1 MALSNALHTKEI
13 TTAQVTSVSFGFFSE
28 EEVKKISV
36 KQIVSPIIF
45 DNMKNP
51 IKGGLYD
58 PALGP
63 MDTKEKC
70 ATCNLNSF
78 ECPGHFGHVELSVP
92 LYNPLVFVTLYKLL
106 RCTCLHCFKFRMAG
120 AEVERYRR
128 KLELLSQGRLREA
141 QALVVGSSAAAKRSG
156 GELIDDAMDLDD
168 IEDNTAEAR
177 AARGLGPR
185 SPQILTAQT
194 LEAMIE
200 TMGDFFKRQPNGK
213 CQNCSANNPGIKR
226 EGFSKLFAMPLP
238 AKKRAAN
245 QVQGT
250 EILSVLQ
257 RMVDSAN
264 GVAEVE
270 AELAA
275 GVKAKEA
282 QRKKRQKQKKEEE
295 EEEEEEEISDFEYED
310 DKMDVDGKNEKEVG
324 GAADASVKKNEDSS
338 SDDSDSES
346 DASGADKDTSMK
358 ASGKQPSVS
367 VLSGDTP
374 KYLTPTEVREILRRM
389 WELNEPIL
397 AYIYPT
403 DVARRQRRRSP
414 AAAAAAAAGNNAAR
428 RSQGYRDFFVQTVP
442 VAPNRFRPVNRVG
455 DMVYE
460 HPQNTLL
467 VKLINGNLDLV
478 SASKGETNLTSP
490 SAAAAV
496 AAMANDPQAQ
506 LGRTLRLWLD
516 LQNSVN
522 ALFDSSAADE
532 THGVSGIRQQLEKK
546 EGLFRKNMM
555 GKRVNFAA
563 RSVISPDVY
572 LNGGEIGV
580 PPYFASRLSFPERV
594 TPWNVERL
602 REAVLAG
609 PGRNPG
615 AVAVEDERG
624 RIVMLRKDKKSREA
638 VAKTLYSNAAMAS
651 AAAAGTTP
659 AGGGIGIGVGVGE
672 TTTPSPLGG
681 PGSALL
687 GTATT
692 PGSNKGGPLAAA
704 DLATAAAA
712 QFGGGKVVYR
722 TMTDGDFM
730 LTNRQPTLHK
740 PGMMGHRARIMRAE
754 RTIRF
759 HYANCST
766 FNADFDGDEINL
778 HLPQDHLGRAEGYD
792 IVHADRQFFVPT
804 DGKPLRGL
812 IQDHIVA
819 GTLLT
824 MKDRFMTRVE
834 YCQLVYECVAM
845 DCSGGW
851 EVWLEPP
858 AILKPRPM
866 WTGKQVFTAVLM
878 HYTRDQLPF
887 TMAAD
892 SKVPLEMWG
901 KTSGEGKM
909 HIWRNRLVAGCVDKA
924 AFGKYGLLHIFHELY
939 GAERTSIFTAALSRL
954 FTGFIQHH
962 GFTCGM
968 SDVLL
973 ISQAENTRKE
983 LLETADVRALEAA
996 AQFTGVNGPQEL
1008 VSKGSSLEDAF
1019 LSRESSVRT
1028 ALSERFRSNS
1038 ADTGP
1043 ALDMK
1048 ASGAMHPLSSEV
1060 VKACLPAGQLKPFRH
1075 NMMALMTITGAKGS
1089 VVNFSQISCLLG
1101 QQELEGRR
1109 VPRMASGKTLPC
1121 FAAYDS
1127 GARSG
1132 GFVGDRFLTGL
1143 RPQEYYFHCMA
1154 GREGLVD
1161 TTVKT
1166 SRSGYLQRCLVKNL
1180 EPLRVGYD
1188 STVRDDCDG
1197 SVVQFLYGE
1206 DGADPTMVGCLR
1218 TLPLLFYN
1226 MPQFAVQVEAGAA
1239 TSVPKLP
1246 GQEKEEEAARDAVK
1260 RRAKALLHGKVSKA
1274 EKTPPVNSLF
1284 FQSTMGVCPEGFQDA
1299 LTDAIFGGCMLP
1311 PNPEGVDD
1319 AYKSTMLSSKKKKKS
1334 SKRSGFPSIKDGE
1347 DVKGSFQSLNGMDF
1361 QKLMHAKFYR
1371 SQAAP
1376 GEAVG
1381 VVAAQSVGE
1390 PSTQMTLN
1398 TFHMAGRGEA
1408 NVTLGIPRL
1417 REILMTAAAK
1427 IKTPVT
1433 TLPLLENLKEDDA
1446 RKLAVRLKRIYLA
1459 EALRGLRVAEN
1470 VVART
1475 AETQFGR
1482 GRTYTVRLQFFPPSF
1497 YPAELNITF
1506 DEISKCF
1513 TEEFVPKLQ
1522 GAVKIELK
1530 KAAVGAKLSA
1540 VSSAKIG
1547 ANEEGGAAL
1556 TSEEAAPRRKKRS
1569 EKDDDDENREENEE
1583 NEEGKLR
1590 FTGGRGEQATYG
1602 AGDEED
1608 LEIEKEARRAAVART
1623 GDNDDEDDDDIE
1635 LEEGGG
1641 GPVSGS
1647 GSKKPAAGGASGGV
1661 EASEEIDEAAYACE
1675 VVVTVPL
1682 DAPKLLMRE
1691 LVERVAAGTVMRGVS
1706 GITKCYVLDASKNST
1721 GIQVVQTDGINIHG
1735 LWESADLIDVEK
1747 LTTNS
1752 PAAILSTLGVEAA
1765 RATVVKEVSSVFG
1778 AYGIAVDPRH
1788 LSLIADHMT
1797 HMGGYRACNRI
1808 GIEASTSPFL
1818 KISFETAAS
1827 FLVSATLHG
1836 DIDPLTSPAA
1846 RIVLGR
1852 PVGVGTGSMELVQTL
1867 DSVPAPLA
1875 AA

>member
-1 MALSNALHTKEI
+1 
-13 TTAQVTSVSFGFFSE
+13 
-28 EEVKKISV
+28 
-36 KQIVSPIIF
+36 
-45 DNMKNP
+45 
-51 IKGGLYD
+51 
-58 PALGP
+58 
-63 MDTKEKC
+63 
-70 ATCNLNSF
+70 
-78 ECPGHFGHVELSVP
+78 
-92 LYNPLVFVTLYKLL
+92 
-106 RCTCLHCFKFRMAG
+106 MAG

-128 KLELLSQGRLREA
+128 KLELLSQGRLQEA
-141 QALVVGSSAAAKRSG
+141 QALVVGSSAAAKQSG
-156 GELIDDAMDLDD
+156 GDLIDDAMDLD
-168 IEDNTAEAR
+168 IVEDDTDEGKKSCKSAYDYNVSASVKGSAAR

-185 SPQILTAQT
+185 SPQFLTAQT

-200 TMGDFFKRQPNGK
+200 TTGDFFKRQPDGK
-213 CQNCSANNPGIKR
+213 CKNCNAHNPSVKR
-226 EGFSKLFAMPLP
+226 EGFAKLFTMPLS
-238 AKKRAAN
+238 AKKHAAN

-257 RMVDSAN
+257 RLVDSAN
-264 GVAEVE
+264 GIAEVE

-275 GVKAKEA
+275 GVQEKEA
-282 QRKKRQKQKKEEE
+282 ERKKRQRKKKEEKE
-295 EEEEEEEISDFEYED
+295 ENSNSSSECED
-310 DKMDVDGKNEKEVG
+310 DTMDIDGEIENEKKVDV
-324 GAADASVKKNEDSS
+324 GAAAAEASVKKDEDSNP
-338 SDDSDSES
+338 SDNSE
-346 DASGADKDTSMK
+346 ADKDTNMEK
-358 ASGKQPSVS
+358 TSGKQPPSAS
-367 VLSGDTP
+367 VLAGGTP

-403 DVARRQRRRSP
+403 DVARRQRRRSSAVS
-414 AAAAAAAAGNNAAR
+414 AAVAAGNNAAQ

-442 VAPNRFRPVNRVG
+442 VAPNRFRPINRVG

-478 SASKGETNLTSP
+478 AASKGETMLTSP

-496 AAMANDPQAQ
+496 VAMANDPQAQ

-516 LQNSVN
+516 LQNSLN

-532 THGVSGIRQQLEKK
+532 THGVTGIRQQLEKK

-580 PPYFASRLSFPERV
+580 PPYFASRLTFPERV

-638 VAKTLYSNAAMAS
+638 VAKTLYSNTAAG
-651 AAAAGTTP
+651 AGTTP
-659 AGGGIGIGVGVGE
+659 AGINVAE
-672 TTTPSPLGG
+672 ATTPSPLTG
-681 PGSALL
+681 PSSARI

-692 PGSNKGGPLAAA
+692 PGSVKGGPRAAA
-704 DLATAAAA
+704 DLAAGAVA

-778 HLPQDHLGRAEGYD
+778 HFPQDHLGRAEGYD
-792 IVHADRQFFVPT
+792 IVHADQQFFVPT

-858 AILKPRPM
+858 AILKPQPM

-909 HIWRNRLVAGCVDKA
+909 HIWRNNLVAGCVDKA

-954 FTGFIQHH
+954 FTGFIQHY

-973 ISQAENTRKE
+973 ISRAEHMRKE
-983 LLETADVRALEAA
+983 LLETADVKALEAA
-996 AQFTGVNGPQEL
+996 AQFTGVIGPQEF

-1019 LSRESSVRT
+1019 LSCEASVRT

-1075 NMMALMTITGAKGS
+1075 NMMALMTVTGAKGS

-1197 SVVQFLYGE
+1197 SIVQFLYGE

-1226 MPQFAVQVEAGAA
+1226 MPQFAVQVEAVAA
-1239 TSVPKLP
+1239 TSVPKLI
-1246 GQEKEEEAARDAVK
+1246 GQEKQEEAASDAVK
-1260 RRAKALLHGKVSKA
+1260 RRAKALLLGKVSKA
-1274 EKTPPVNSLF
+1274 AKIPPVNSLY

-1311 PNPEGVDD
+1311 PNPEGVES
-1319 AYKSTMLSSKKKKKS
+1319 AYKFNSLSSKKKNKS
-1334 SKRSGFPSIKDGE
+1334 SKKSGFVSGKEGE
-1347 DVKGSFQSLNGMDF
+1347 EETSSLKSLNGMQF

-1381 VVAAQSVGE
+1381 VVAAQSIGE

-1427 IKTPVT
+1427 IKTPVM
-1433 TLPLLENLKEDDA
+1433 TLPLLENLEEDDA

-1470 VVART
+1470 VVAST
-1475 AETQFGR
+1475 AETHFGQ
-1482 GRTYTVRLQFFPPSF
+1482 GRTYTVRLQFFPPSS
-1497 YPAELNITF
+1497 YPSELNVTF
-1506 DEISKCF
+1506 DEVSKCF

-1530 KAAVGAKLSA
+1530 KAAAGAKLSA
-1540 VSSAKIG
+1540 VSSGKIG
-1547 ANEEGGAAL
+1547 AKEDGGPAL
-1556 TSEEAAPRRKKRS
+1556 TSEDGAPPRKKGS

-1590 FTGGRGEQATYG
+1590 YTGGRGEQATYG

-1608 LEIEKEARRAAVART
+1608 LEIEKEARREAAART
-1623 GDNDDEDDDDIE
+1623 GDNDEDDDGDDDDVE
-1635 LEEGGG
+1635 LEGEEGG
-1641 GPVSGS
+1641 VGS
-1647 GSKKPAAGGASGGV
+1647 GNDVKKSTAADATGGV

-1691 LVERVAAGTVMRGVS
+1691 IVEGVAANTVMRGIS
-1706 GITKCYVLDASKNST
+1706 GIAKCYVLDASKNGT
-1721 GIQVVQTDGINIHG
+1721 GNQVVQTDGINIHG

>member
-1 MALSNALHTKEI
+1 
-13 TTAQVTSVSFGFFSE
+13 
-28 EEVKKISV
+28 
-36 KQIVSPIIF
+36 
-45 DNMKNP
+45 
-51 IKGGLYD
+51 
-58 PALGP
+58 
-63 MDTKEKC
+63 
-70 ATCNLNSF
+70 
-78 ECPGHFGHVELSVP
+78 
-92 LYNPLVFVTLYKLL
+92 
-106 RCTCLHCFKFRMAG
+106 MAG

-156 GELIDDAMDLDD
+156 GELIDDAMDVDD
-168 IEDNTAEAR
+168 LKEDTAEGKKAGKSAYDYNVSASVKRSAAR
-177 AARGLGPR
+177 AALGLGPR

-200 TMGDFFKRQPNGK
+200 TMGDFFRRQPNGK
-213 CQNCSANNPGIKR
+213 CQNCNAHNPTVKR
-226 EGFSKLFAMPLP
+226 EGFTKLFAMPLP
-238 AKKRAAN
+238 AKKHAAN

-257 RMVDSAN
+257 RIIDSAN

-275 GVKAKEA
+275 DVQAKKAE
-282 QRKKRQKQKKEEE
+282 RKKRQTKKKGEEE
-295 EEEEEEEISDFEYED
+295 ENFDSEFED
-310 DKMDVDGKNEKEVG
+310 DTMEVDGEIKDEDQKKGG
-324 GAADASVKKNEDSS
+324 GAEASVKKDEDFTPN
-338 SDDSDSES
+338 DDSYS
-346 DASGADKDTSMK
+346 DASEADKDTNMK
-358 ASGKQPSVS
+358 TSWKKPPAASVS
-367 VLSGDTP
+367 VLSGDAP
-374 KYLTPTEVREILRRM
+374 KYLTPSEVREILRRM

-414 AAAAAAAAGNNAAR
+414 AAAAAAAAAGNNAAR

-478 SASKGETNLTSP
+478 AASKGETNLTLP
-490 SAAAAV
+490 SAAASINAISS
-496 AAMANDPQAQ
+496 DPQAQ
-506 LGRTLRLWLD
+506 LGRALRLWLD

-580 PPYFASRLSFPERV
+580 PPYFASRLTFPERV

-651 AAAAGTTP
+651 AAAAAAAKAGTTP
-659 AGGGIGIGVGVGE
+659 AGVGIGVTE
-672 TTTPSPLGG
+672 NTTPSPLNG

-692 PGSNKGGPLAAA
+692 PGSTKPGGPLSAS
-704 DLATAAAA
+704 DPATAAVA

-858 AILKPRPM
+858 AILKPQPM

-892 SKVPLEMWG
+892 SKVPLELWG

-909 HIWRNRLVAGCVDKA
+909 HIWRNHLVAGCVDKA

-939 GAERTSIFTAALSRL
+939 GAERTSTFTAALSRL

-973 ISQAENTRKE
+973 ISQAEKTRQE

-1019 LSRESSVRT
+1019 LNRESSVRI

-1075 NMMALMTITGAKGS
+1075 NMMALMTVTGAKGS

-1197 SVVQFLYGE
+1197 SIVQFLYGE

-1239 TSVPKLP
+1239 TSVPKLI
-1246 GQEKEEEAARDAVK
+1246 GQEKEEEAASDAVK
-1260 RRAKALLHGKVSKA
+1260 RHAKAYLHGKVSKA
-1274 EKTPPVNSLF
+1274 AKTPPVNSLF

-1311 PNPEGVDD
+1311 PNPEGLDD
-1319 AYKSTMLSSKKKKKS
+1319 SYKSTNLSSKKKKKS
-1334 SKRSGFPSIKDGE
+1334 SSKKSGLISVNKGE
-1347 DVKGSFQSLNGMDF
+1347 EEKSSFRSLNGIDF

-1417 REILMTAAAK
+1417 REILMTAASK
-1427 IKTPVT
+1427 IKTPVM

-1475 AETQFGR
+1475 AATQFGQ
-1482 GRTYTVRLQFFPPSF
+1482 GRTYTVRLQFFPPSS
-1497 YPAELNITF
+1497 YPTELNVTF
-1506 DEISKCF
+1506 DEVSKCF
-1513 TEEFVPKLQ
+1513 TEDFVPKLQ
-1522 GAVKIELK
+1522 AAVKIELK
-1530 KAAVGAKLSA
+1530 KAVAGAKLSA

-1556 TSEEAAPRRKKRS
+1556 TSEDAAPRRKKRS
-1569 EKDDDDENREENEE
+1569 EKDDDDENLEENEE

-1608 LEIEKEARRAAVART
+1608 LEIEKEARKAAAART
-1623 GDNDDEDDDDIE
+1623 GDNDDDDDDEEEEDIE
-1635 LEEGGG
+1635 SDGGG
-1641 GPVSGS
+1641 GGGVSDDDDDVK
-1647 GSKKPAAGGASGGV
+1647 KKPAAGAGGGGATGHV

-1691 LVERVAAGTVMRGVS
+1691 LVERVAAGTVLRGVN
-1706 GITKCYVLDASKNST
+1706 GITKCYVLDASKNGT
-1721 GIQVVQTDGINIHG
+1721 GNQVVQTDGINIHG

-1752 PAAILSTLGVEAA
+1752 PAAILSTLGVEAT

-1852 PVGVGTGSMELVQTL
+1852 PVGMGTGSMELVQTL
-1867 DSVPAPLA
+1867 DSIPAPLA